1 MTGALTGPL
10 TGGMLE
16 AHGIGGQADLP
27 ISLSL
32 AISGAVAALVVSFTV
47 LVVAW
52 RTPRY
57 ATGLDAEPDADPET
71 GLEVD
76 QPDETAPTRPSYG
89 LVALRVVG
97 LIGFAFT
104 AMTAVLGED
113 QLTNPFFGII
123 YVWLWVGVVFASL
136 LFGPVWRAI
145 SPMRTINAALA
156 RISGGDPDR
165 GVIDYPAWLGHWPAA
180 IALYSFVWM
189 ELVNRT
195 PTDLG
200 TVRLWCAV
208 YVAAMLVGGA
218 VFGSRFYEY
227 ADPFEVYSSLVGSLS
242 IFGRDDEGRF
252 ALRSPLAGAAT
263 IPSRAGLVAVV
274 AVLFGSTA
282 FDSFRESTFWI
293 RTIQEATVT
302 GYTLNNLALVAFCLG
317 AGLIFSAGTAFA
329 GLLFRASWRPWR
341 WFALEPLTI
350 PRTELPRRL
359 AHSIVPIV
367 AGYII
372 AHYLTLF
379 IDVGTQTLARASD
392 PLGKGWDIFGTAAV
406 EPTYWFAYHPSVLAA
421 VKVLAVVIGHV
432 AAAVL
437 AHDRAI
443 ALLPRKHQIT
453 GQLPL
458 LAAMVTFTAG
468 GLYLLFNA

>member
-1 MTGALTGPL
+1 MTGGV
-10 TGGMLE
+10 LE

-27 ISLSL
+27 ISLGL
-32 AISGAVAALVVSFTV
+32 AISGAVAALVISFTV

-57 ATGLDAEPDADPET
+57 ATGLEEVDAEP
-71 GLEVD
+71 G
-76 QPDETAPTRPSYG
+76 DETP
-89 LVALRVVG
+89 VWRVPRLVG
-97 LIGFAFT
+97 LILLRLVGLIAFAFT
-104 AMTAVLGED
+104 AMTAVFGED

-156 RISGGDPDR
+156 RISGGDPER
-165 GVIDYPAWLGHWPAA
+165 GVLEYPAWLGHWPAA
-180 IALYSFVWM
+180 IGLYSFVWM

-200 TVRLWCAV
+200 TVRLWCAI

-218 VFGSRFYEY
+218 VFGSRFYEN
-227 ADPFEVYSSLVGSLS
+227 ADPFEVYSTLAGSLS
-242 IFGRDDEGRF
+242 VWGRDEEGGP

-263 IPSRAGLVAVV
+263 IPSRPGLVAVV

-282 FDSFRESTFWI
+282 FDSFRESTYWI
-293 RTIQEATVT
+293 RTIQEASVT
-302 GYTLNNLALVAFCLG
+302 GYTLNNLALLGFCVG
-317 AGLIFSAGTAFA
+317 AGLIFAAGAV
-329 GLLFRASWRPWR
+329 
-341 WFALEPLTI
+341 LTGVG
-350 PRTELPRRL
+350 PEVRRVELPRRL

-379 IDVGTQTLARASD
+379 VDVGTQTLARASD
-392 PLGKGWDIFGTAAV
+392 PLGKGWDIFWTAGA
-406 EPTYWFAYHPSVLAA
+406 EPTYWFAYHPSVLAT

-432 AAAVL
+432 AAAVV

-443 ALLPRKHQIT
+443 ALLPRKHQII

-468 GLYLLFNA
+468 GLYLLFSA

>member
-1 MTGALTGPL
+1 VS
-10 TGGMLE
+10 GGLLE
-16 AHGIGGQADLP
+16 AHGIGGQSDLP
-27 ISLSL
+27 ISLGL

-57 ATGLDAEPDADPET
+57 ATGLEDEEGATEAEERESA
-71 GLEVD
+71 G
-76 QPDETAPTRPSYG
+76 PSYG
-89 LVALRVVG
+89 LVALRLVG
-97 LIGFAFT
+97 IVAFLFT
-104 AMTAVLGED
+104 ALTAVFGEN
-113 QLTNPFFGII
+113 QLTNPFFGIV
-123 YVWLWVGVVFASL
+123 YVWLWVGIVFASL

-145 SPMRTINAALA
+145 SPMRTINAGLA
-156 RISGGDPDR
+156 RISGGDPR
-165 GVIDYPAWLGHWPAA
+165 QGVLDYPAWLGHWPAA
-180 IALYSFVWM
+180 IGLYSFVWM

-218 VFGSRFYEY
+218 VFGSRFYEN
-227 ADPFEVYSSLVGSLS
+227 ADPFEVYSTLVGSLS
-242 IFGRDDEGRF
+242 VFSRNDAGSL

-263 IPSRAGLVAVV
+263 IPSRPGLVAVV

-282 FDSFRESTFWI
+282 FDSFSESTFWI
-293 RTIQEATVT
+293 GKIQESSISGVL
-302 GYTLNNLALVAFCLG
+302 LNNLALLTFCVG
-317 AGLIFSAGTAFA
+317 AGLIFATGAVLTGVGPGT
-329 GLLFRASWRPWR
+329 RR
-341 WFALEPLTI
+341 W
-350 PRTELPRRL
+350 ELPRRL

-367 AGYII
+367 AGYIV

-379 IDVGTQTLARASD
+379 IDVGTQTLARTSD
-392 PLGKGWDIFGTAAV
+392 PFGEGWNILGTAAV
-406 EPTYWFAYHPSVLAA
+406 EPSYWFSYHPSVLAT

-437 AHDRAI
+437 AHDRAV

-468 GLYLLFNA
+468 GLYLLFSA

>member
-1 MTGALTGPL
+1 
-10 TGGMLE
+10 MLE

-27 ISLSL
+27 ISLGL
-32 AISGAVAALVVSFTV
+32 AISGAVAALVISFTV

-57 ATGLDAEPDADPET
+57 TT
-71 GLEVD
+71 GLEEVEAEEVEA
-76 QPDETAPTRPSYG
+76 ETAEAAPTAGASYG
-89 LVALRVVG
+89 LVALR
-97 LIGFAFT
+97 LIGMIGFVFT
-104 AMTAVLGED
+104 ALTAVLGEN
-113 QLTNPFFGII
+113 QLTNPFFGIV
-123 YVWLWVGVVFASL
+123 YVWLWVGIVFASV

-145 SPMRTINAALA
+145 SPMRTINAGLA
-156 RISGGDPDR
+156 RISGGDPEQ
-165 GVIDYPAWLGHWPAA
+165 GVLDYPAWLGHWPAA
-180 IALYSFVWM
+180 IGLYAFVWM

-208 YVAAMLVGGA
+208 YVAVMLVGGA
-218 VFGSRFYEY
+218 VFGSRFYEN
-227 ADPFEVYSSLVGSLS
+227 ADPFEVYSTLAGSLS
-242 IFGRDDEGRF
+242 VLGRDDAGRF
-252 ALRSPLAGAAT
+252 AFRSPLAGAAT
-263 IPSRAGLVAVV
+263 IQSRPGLVAVV

-282 FDSFRESTFWI
+282 FDSFSKSTYWI
-293 RTIQEATVT
+293 GKIQQSSIS
-302 GYTLNNLALVAFCLG
+302 GITLNNLALLAFCL
-317 AGLIFSAGTAFA
+317 AAALIFAGGA
-329 GLLFRASWRPWR
+329 
-341 WFALEPLTI
+341 ALTGVGQDV
-350 PRTELPRRL
+350 PRSELPRRL

-367 AGYII
+367 AGYIV

-392 PLGKGWDIFGTAAV
+392 PFGKGWDILGTAGV
-406 EPTYWFAYHPSVLAA
+406 EPSYWFSYHPSVLAT
-421 VKVLAVVIGHV
+421 VKVVAVVIGHV

-468 GLYLLFNA
+468 GLYLLFAA

>member
-1 MTGALTGPL
+1 MTGGV
-10 TGGMLE
+10 LE

-27 ISLSL
+27 ISLGL
-32 AISGAVAALVVSFTV
+32 AISGAVGALIISFTV

-52 RTPRY
+52 RSPRY
-57 ATGLDAEPDADPET
+57 PTGLDEPDRAAGDEPRADEEPA
-71 GLEVD
+71 
-76 QPDETAPTRPSYG
+76 TAGASYG
-89 LVALRVVG
+89 LVALR
-97 LIGFAFT
+97 LIGIIAFVYT
-104 AMTAVLGED
+104 ALTAVLGEN
-113 QLTNPFFGII
+113 QLTNPFFGIV

-145 SPMRTINAALA
+145 SPMRTINAGLA
-156 RISGGDPDR
+156 RLAGGDAER
-165 GVIDYPAWLGHWPAA
+165 GVLEYPAWLGHWPAA

-200 TVRLWCAV
+200 TVRLWCAI
-208 YVAAMLVGGA
+208 YVAAMLIGGA
-218 VFGSRFYEY
+218 VFGSRFYEN
-227 ADPFEVYSSLVGSLS
+227 ADPFEVYSTLVGSLS
-242 IFGRDDEGRF
+242 VLGRDGEGGRV
-252 ALRSPLAGAAT
+252 LRSPLAGAAT
-263 IPSRAGLVAVV
+263 IASRPGLVAVV

-293 RTIQEATVT
+293 RTIQEASTT
-302 GYTLNNLALVAFCLG
+302 GYTLNNLALLGFCLG
-317 AGLIFSAGTAFA
+317 AGVIFAAGA
-329 GLLFRASWRPWR
+329 
-341 WFALEPLTI
+341 ALTGVA
-350 PRTELPRRL
+350 RGTRRSQLPRRL

-392 PLGKGWDIFGTAAV
+392 PFGNGWDILGTAAV
-406 EPTYWFAYHPSVLAA
+406 EPSYWFSYHPTVLAT

-468 GLYLLFNA
+468 GLYLLFSA

>member
-1 MTGALTGPL
+1 MTGGV
-10 TGGMLE
+10 LE

-27 ISLSL
+27 ISLGL
-32 AISGAVAALVVSFTV
+32 AISGAVAALVISFTV

-57 ATGLDAEPDADPET
+57 TT
-71 GLEVD
+71 GLEEVEAEEVEAEEVEA
-76 QPDETAPTRPSYG
+76 ETAEAAPTAGASYG
-89 LVALRVVG
+89 LVALR
-97 LIGFAFT
+97 LIGMIGFVFT
-104 AMTAVLGED
+104 ALTAVLGEN
-113 QLTNPFFGII
+113 QLTNPFFGIV
-123 YVWLWVGVVFASL
+123 YVWLWVGIVFASV

-145 SPMRTINAALA
+145 SPMRTINAGLA
-156 RISGGDPDR
+156 RISGGDPEQ
-165 GVIDYPAWLGHWPAA
+165 GVLDYPAWLGHWPAA
-180 IALYSFVWM
+180 IGLYAFVWM

-208 YVAAMLVGGA
+208 YVAVMLVGGA
-218 VFGSRFYEY
+218 VFGSRFYEN
-227 ADPFEVYSSLVGSLS
+227 ADPFEVYSTLVGSLS
-242 IFGRDDEGRF
+242 VLGRDDEGRF
-252 ALRSPLAGAAT
+252 AFRSPLAGAAT
-263 IPSRAGLVAVV
+263 IQSRPGLVAVV

-282 FDSFRESTFWI
+282 FDSFSKSTYWI
-293 RTIQEATVT
+293 GKIQQSSIS
-302 GYTLNNLALVAFCLG
+302 GITLNNLALLAFCL
-317 AGLIFSAGTAFA
+317 AAALIFAGGA
-329 GLLFRASWRPWR
+329 
-341 WFALEPLTI
+341 ALTGVGQDV
-350 PRTELPRRL
+350 PRSELPRRL

-367 AGYII
+367 AGYIV

-392 PLGKGWDIFGTAAV
+392 PFGKGWDILGTAGV
-406 EPTYWFAYHPSVLAA
+406 EPSYWFSYHPSVLAT
-421 VKVLAVVIGHV
+421 VKVVAVVIGHV

-468 GLYLLFNA
+468 GLYLLFAA

>member
-1 MTGALTGPL
+1 MTGGV
-10 TGGMLE
+10 LE

-27 ISLSL
+27 ISLGL
-32 AISGAVAALVVSFTV
+32 AISGAVAALVISFTV

-57 ATGLDAEPDADPET
+57 ATGLEDADPEAI
-71 GLEVD
+71 
-76 QPDETAPTRPSYG
+76 DEAPGTRATYG
-89 LVALRVVG
+89 LVALRLIG
-97 LIGFAFT
+97 LIGFVYT
-104 AMTAVLGED
+104 ALTAVLGEN
-113 QLTNPFFGII
+113 QLTNPFFGVV
-123 YVWLWVGVVFASL
+123 YVWLWVGIIFASL

-145 SPMRTINAALA
+145 SPMRTINAGLA
-156 RISGGDPDR
+156 RIAGGDPAQ
-165 GVIDYPAWLGHWPAA
+165 GILEYPAWLGHWPAA
-180 IALYSFVWM
+180 IGLYSFVWM

-200 TVRLWCAV
+200 TVRLWCAI
-208 YVAAMLVGGA
+208 YVAVLLVGGA
-218 VFGSRFYEY
+218 IFGSRFYEN
-227 ADPFEVYSSLVGSLS
+227 ADPFEVYSTLVGSLS
-242 IFGRDDEGRF
+242 IFGRDDAGHV

-263 IPSRAGLVAVV
+263 IPGRPGLVAVV

-282 FDSFRESTFWI
+282 FDSFRESTYWI
-293 RTIQEATVT
+293 RTIQEASVT
-302 GYTLNNLALVAFCLG
+302 GYTLNNLALLTFCVG
-317 AGLIFSAGTAFA
+317 AGLIFTAGA
-329 GLLFRASWRPWR
+329 
-341 WFALEPLTI
+341 ALTGVGPDV
-350 PRTELPRRL
+350 PRSQLPRRL

-392 PLGKGWDIFGTAAV
+392 PFGKGWDIFGTAAV
-406 EPTYWFAYHPSVLAA
+406 EPSYWFSYHPTLLAT

-443 ALLPRKHQIT
+443 ALLPRRHQIT

-458 LAAMVTFTAG
+458 LVAMVTFTAG
-468 GLYLLFNA
+468 GLYLLFSA

>member
-1 MTGALTGPL
+1 V
-10 TGGMLE
+10 TGGVLE

-27 ISLSL
+27 ISLGL
-32 AISGAVAALVVSFTV
+32 AISGAVAALVISFTV

-57 ATGLDAEPDADPET
+57 PSGLEEVDPEELDAEQ
-71 GLEVD
+71 VD
-76 QPDETAPTRPSYG
+76 TEAAEKASAVGASYG
-89 LVALRVVG
+89 LVALR
-97 LIGFAFT
+97 LIGLVGFVYT
-104 AMTAVLGED
+104 ALTAVFGEN
-113 QLTNPFFGII
+113 QLTNPFFGIV
-123 YVWLWVGVVFASL
+123 YVWLWVGIVFASV

-145 SPMRTINAALA
+145 SPMRTINAGLA
-156 RISGGDPDR
+156 RISGGDPEQ
-165 GVIDYPAWLGHWPAA
+165 GVLDYPAWLGHWPAA
-180 IALYSFVWM
+180 IGLYAFVWM

-218 VFGSRFYEY
+218 VFGSRFYEN
-227 ADPFEVYSSLVGSLS
+227 ADPFEVYSTLVGSMSVL
-242 IFGRDDEGRF
+242 GRDDDGRF
-252 ALRSPLAGAAT
+252 AFRSPLAGAAT
-263 IPSRAGLVAVV
+263 IRSRPGLVAVV

-282 FDSFRESTFWI
+282 FDSFSKSTYWLGK
-293 RTIQEATVT
+293 IQQSSISGV
-302 GYTLNNLALVAFCLG
+302 TLNNLALLAFCLG
-317 AGLIFSAGTAFA
+317 AGLIFAAGSMLA
-329 GLLFRASWRPWR
+329 GLRFQASRSPRQWVI
-341 WFALEPLTI
+341 LDPLAK
-350 PRTELPRRL
+350 PRHELPRRL

-367 AGYII
+367 AGYIV

-392 PLGKGWDIFGTAAV
+392 PFGKGWDILGTAGV
-406 EPTYWFAYHPSVLAA
+406 EPSYWFSYHPSVLATL
-421 VKVLAVVIGHV
+421 KVAAVVLGHIT
-432 AAAVL
+432 AAVL

-468 GLYLLFNA
+468 GLYLLFSA

>member
-1 MTGALTGPL
+1 MTGGV
-10 TGGMLE
+10 LE
-16 AHGIGGQADLP
+16 AHGLGGQADLP
-27 ISLSL
+27 ISLGL
-32 AISGAVAALVVSFTV
+32 AISGAVAALVISFTV

-52 RTPRY
+52 RSPRY
-57 ATGLDAEPDADPET
+57 ATGL
-71 GLEVD
+71 EVL
-76 QPDETAPTRPSYG
+76 PDEAESPERPRRVPSYG
-89 LVALRVVG
+89 LVALRIIG
-97 LIGFAFT
+97 LFGFAFT
-104 AMTAVLGED
+104 AWTAIAGEN

-123 YVWLWVGVVFASL
+123 YVWLWVGIVFASI

-145 SPMRTINAALA
+145 NPMRTVNAGLA
-156 RISGGDPDR
+156 RLTGGDPDR
-165 GVIDYPAWLGHWPAA
+165 GLYDYPAWLGHWPAA
-180 IALYSFVWM
+180 IGLYSFVWM

-200 TVRLWCAV
+200 TVRLWCAL

-227 ADPFEVYSSLVGSLS
+227 ADPFEVYSTLVGSLS
-242 IFGRDDEGRF
+242 VLGRDEDGRIR
-252 ALRSPLAGAAT
+252 LRSPLAGVAS

-282 FDSFRESTFWI
+282 FDSFGESTYWI
-293 RTIQEATVT
+293 RTIQQSSVN
-302 GYTLNNLALVAFCLG
+302 GLVLNNLALLTFCVGAAVIFSLG
-317 AGLIFSAGTAFA
+317 A
-329 GLLFRASWRPWR
+329 
-341 WFALEPLTI
+341 ALTGVGPEV
-350 PRTELPRRL
+350 RRRELPRRL

-367 AGYII
+367 AGYIV

-392 PLGKGWDIFGTAAV
+392 PLGKGWDILGTAAV
-406 EPTYWFAYHPSVLAA
+406 EPSYWFSYHPTVLATI
-421 VKVLAVVIGHV
+421 KVLAVVVGHV
-432 AAAVL
+432 TAAVL

-443 ALLPRKHQIT
+443 ALLPRRHQIT

-458 LAAMVTFTAG
+458 LVVMVGFTAG

>member
-1 MTGALTGPL
+1 MTGGV
-10 TGGMLE
+10 LE

-27 ISLSL
+27 ISLGL
-32 AISGAVAALVVSFTV
+32 AISGAVAALVISFTV

-57 ATGLDAEPDADPET
+57 ATGLEDVDPEAMEEPAGT
-71 GLEVD
+71 G
-76 QPDETAPTRPSYG
+76 ASYWA
-89 LVALRVVG
+89 VALR
-97 LIGFAFT
+97 LIGMIGFVYT
-104 AMTAVLGED
+104 ALTAVFGEN

-123 YVWLWVGVVFASL
+123 YVWLWVGVMFASL

-145 SPMRTINAALA
+145 SPMRTISAGLA
-156 RISGGDPDR
+156 RLSGGDPEQ
-165 GVIDYPAWLGHWPAA
+165 GVLDYPAWLGHWPAA
-180 IALYSFVWM
+180 IGLYSFVWM

-200 TVRLWCAV
+200 TVRLWCAI
-208 YVAAMLVGGA
+208 YVAVLLVGGA
-218 VFGSRFYEY
+218 VFGSRFYEN
-227 ADPFEVYSSLVGSLS
+227 ADPFEVYSTLVGSLS
-242 IFGRDDEGRF
+242 IFGRDDEGHV
-252 ALRSPLAGAAT
+252 ALRSPLAGAAM

-282 FDSFRESTFWI
+282 FDSFRESTYWI
-293 RTIQEATVT
+293 RTIQEASVT
-302 GYTLNNLALVAFCLG
+302 GYTLNNLALLTFCLG
-317 AGLIFSAGTAFA
+317 AGAIFAAGTMCA
-329 GLLFRASWRPWR
+329 GLWFRASWRPWR
-341 WFALEPLTI
+341 WFMLEPLRK
-350 PRTELPRRL
+350 PRIEMPRRL

-392 PLGKGWDIFGTAAV
+392 PFGKGWDILGTAAV
-406 EPTYWFAYHPSVLAA
+406 EPSYWFSYHPTVLAT

-443 ALLPRKHQIT
+443 ALLPRRHQIT

-468 GLYLLFNA
+468 GLYLLFSA